1 MHLLI
6 LGTAAYALFAITIGA
21 AGRASCNMLAVGMI
35 NYIVAAV
42 VYCLLARDAGA
53 PDLHLG
59 ALGVSGGLLYSVGF
73 VVLAW
78 TLRHRGLSV
87 TSGLM
92 QLAVLFPVLSGIFL
106 YDERPSGLQI
116 GGIVCALA
124 ALPLLGIARAPASS
138 GKRTARASL
147 VMSLQL
153 LTVGIA
159 MVILQSLAHSGSGI
173 PHERRL
179 FFAILFGT
187 AMIVTAILWLIFER
201 RLTPKDLYYG
211 FGIGGL
217 NAVHGFMLV
226 GAMKTLPGMVVWPV
240 VSASALMISVLVGV
254 KLWQEQLGTAGRIGM
269 ALALVAVICINI
281 GRG

>member
-6 LGTAAYALFAITIGA
+6 LGTGAYALFAITVGA

-35 NYIVAAV
+35 NYMVAAA

-59 ALGVSGGLLYSVGF
+59 ALAVAGGVVFSIGF
-73 VVLAW
+73 VVLAY

-87 TSGLM
+87 TTGLM
-92 QLAVLFPVLSGIFL
+92 QLAVLFPVLAGVFL
-106 YDERPSGLQI
+106 YAERPSWLQA

-138 GKRTARASL
+138 AGQTGRVSV
-147 VMSLQL
+147 VMILQL
-153 LTVGIA
+153 LISGAA
-159 MVILQSLAHSGSGI
+159 MVILQSLAHSGTGI
-173 PHERRL
+173 AHERRL
-179 FFAILFGT
+179 FFAILFVT
-187 AMIVTAILWLIFER
+187 AMIVSTIAWLIFER
-201 RLTPKDLYYG
+201 QLTRKDLYYG
-211 FGIGGL
+211 LGIGGL

-240 VSASALMISVLVGV
+240 VGASALMISVLVGV

-269 ALALVAVICINI
+269 ALALVAVICINV